1 MGKACGFKYKRG
13 YRLDRITKNQ
23 LISLSKNDFKKEF
36 GISCE
41 YISLAPGR
49 INIIGEHTDYNLGL
63 AMPIAIDRWIC
74 VLISKREDSNFNICL
89 SNFNK
94 KSNIDLNSLVLDGK
108 FNDYVIA
115 CLKIVKDNFKINKG
129 LNILIKGNIPIG
141 FGVSSSA
148 ALEVSLLAGLL
159 KAYDIKHDLSL
170 IIMLSNSVENNY
182 LGINSG
188 ILDQYASLYSKKN
201 EPLLIDFSNSTHVYV
216 ENNISNSEWVLI
228 NSMVNRELVN
238 SKYNERVKECSKG
251 LILINK
257 KSHSK
262 KNMNELTVEDLDLIK
277 DKKILF
283 NRLKHVILEN
293 KRVKL
298 MKNEIKK
305 GNLVE
310 IGRLLNESHSSLTNL
325 YQVSCDEIESI
336 INFSSA
342 CSGFYGG
349 RIMGGG
355 FGGCTLSLV
364 SKECL
369 DVFIKDVISLF
380 YDKYQYS
387 PEVEVVKFSDGLEL
401 K

>member
-1 MGKACGFKYKRG
+1 M
-13 YRLDRITKNQ
+13 DRITKNQ

-36 GISCE
+36 CTNCK

-159 KAYDIKHDLSL
+159 KAYDIKHDLSSIL
-170 IIMLSNSVENNY
+170 MLSNSVENNY

-257 KSHSK
+257 KLHSK

-277 DKKILF
+277 NKKILF

-293 KRVKL
+293 RRLKL

-325 YQVSCDEIESI
+325 YKVSCDEIESI
-336 INFSSA
+336 INFSTA

-387 PEVEVVKFSDGLEL
+387 PKVEVVRFSDGLEL

>member
-1 MGKACGFKYKRG
+1 M
-13 YRLDRITKNQ
+13 DRITKNQ

-36 GISCE
+36 GISCK

-159 KAYDIKHDLSL
+159 KAYDIKHDLSSIL
-170 IIMLSNSVENNY
+170 MLSNSVENNY

-238 SKYNERVKECSKG
+238 SKYNERVEECSKG

-257 KSHSK
+257 KLHSK

-277 DKKILF
+277 NKKILF

-293 KRVKL
+293 RRVKL

-336 INFSSA
+336 INFSTA

-387 PEVEVVKFSDGLEL
+387 PKVEIVKFSDGLEL

>member
-1 MGKACGFKYKRG
+1 M
-13 YRLDRITKNQ
+13 DRITKNQ

-228 NSMVNRELVN
+228 NSMVNRELIN

>member
-1 MGKACGFKYKRG
+1 M
-13 YRLDRITKNQ
+13 DRITKNQ

-36 GISCE
+36 GISCK

-115 CLKIVKDNFKINKG
+115 CLKTVKDNFKINKG

-159 KAYDIKHDLSL
+159 KAYDIKHDLSSIL
-170 IIMLSNSVENNY
+170 MLSNSVENNY

-228 NSMVNRELVN
+228 NSLVNRELVN

-257 KSHSK
+257 KLHSK
-262 KNMNELTVEDLDLIK
+262 KNMNELTIEDLDLIK
-277 DKKILF
+277 NKKILF

-293 KRVKL
+293 RRVKL

-336 INFSSA
+336 INFSTA

-364 SKECL
+364 SKESL

-387 PEVEVVKFSDGLEL
+387 PKVEVVKFSDGLEL

>member
-1 MGKACGFKYKRG
+1 V
-13 YRLDRITKNQ
+13 DRITKNQ
-23 LISLSKNDFKKEF
+23 LISSSKNDFKKEF
-36 GISCE
+36 GISCK

-159 KAYDIKHDLSL
+159 KAYDIKHDLSSIL
-170 IIMLSNSVENNY
+170 MLSNSVENNY

-228 NSMVNRELVN
+228 NSMINRELVN

-257 KSHSK
+257 KLHFK

-277 DKKILF
+277 NKKILF

-293 KRVKL
+293 RRVKL

-336 INFSSA
+336 IDFSTA

-355 FGGCTLSLV
+355 FGGCTINLV
-364 SKECL
+364 SKKCL
-369 DVFIKDVISLF
+369 DVFIKDIVSLF

-387 PEVEVVKFSDGLEL
+387 PKVEIVKFSDGLEL

>member
-1 MGKACGFKYKRG
+1 MSDKIHIK
-13 YRLDRITKNQ
+13 
-23 LISLSKNDFKKEF
+23 S
-36 GISCE
+36 
-41 YISLAPGR
+41 PGR
-49 INIIGEHTDYNLGL
+49 LNLIGEHTDYNLGL

-115 CLKIVKDNFKINKG
+115 CLKIIKDNFKINKG

-148 ALEVSLLAGLL
+148 ALEVSLLSGLL
-159 KAYDIKHDLSL
+159 KVYNLKHDLSSIL
-170 IIMLSNSVENNY
+170 MLSNSVENNY

-238 SKYNERVKECSKG
+238 SKYNERVEECSKG
-251 LILINK
+251 LTLINK
-257 KSHSK
+257 KLHFK

-277 DKKILF
+277 NKKILF

-293 KRVKL
+293 RRVKL

-336 INFSSA
+336 INFSTA

-387 PEVEVVKFSDGLEL
+387 PKVEIVKFSDGLEL

>member
-1 MGKACGFKYKRG
+1 M
-13 YRLDRITKNQ
+13 DRITKNQ

-36 GISCE
+36 GISCK

-159 KAYDIKHDLSL
+159 KAYDIEHDLSSIL
-170 IIMLSNSVENNY
+170 MLSNSVENNY

-387 PEVEVVKFSDGLEL
+387 PKVEVVKFSDGLEL

>member
-1 MGKACGFKYKRG
+1 M
-13 YRLDRITKNQ
+13 DRITKNQ

-115 CLKIVKDNFKINKG
+115 CLKTVKDNFKINKG

-159 KAYDIKHDLSL
+159 KAYDIEHDLSSIL
-170 IIMLSNSVENNY
+170 MLSNSVENNY

-228 NSMVNRELVN
+228 NSLVNRELVN

-257 KSHSK
+257 KLHSK

-277 DKKILF
+277 NKKILF

-293 KRVKL
+293 RRVKL

-336 INFSSA
+336 INFSTA

-364 SKECL
+364 SKESL

-387 PEVEVVKFSDGLEL
+387 PKVEVVKFSDGLEL

>member
-1 MGKACGFKYKRG
+1 M
-13 YRLDRITKNQ
+13 DRITKNQ

-36 GISCE
+36 GINCK

-159 KAYDIKHDLSL
+159 KAYDIKHDLSSIL
-170 IIMLSNSVENNY
+170 MLSNSVENNY

-257 KSHSK
+257 KLHSK

-277 DKKILF
+277 NKKILF

-293 KRVKL
+293 RRVKL

-336 INFSSA
+336 INFSTA

-387 PEVEVVKFSDGLEL
+387 PKVEVVKFSDGLEL

>member
-1 MGKACGFKYKRG
+1 
-13 YRLDRITKNQ
+13 LDRITKNQ

-228 NSMVNRELVN
+228 NSMVNRELIN

>member
-1 MGKACGFKYKRG
+1 M
-13 YRLDRITKNQ
+13 DRITKNQ

-36 GISCE
+36 GISCK

-115 CLKIVKDNFKINKG
+115 CLKTVKDNFKINKG

-159 KAYDIKHDLSL
+159 KAYDIEHDLSSIL
-170 IIMLSNSVENNY
+170 MLSNSVENNY

-257 KSHSK
+257 KLHSK
-262 KNMNELTVEDLDLIK
+262 KNMNELTIEDLDLIK

-310 IGRLLNESHSSLTNL
+310 IGRLLTESHSSLTNL

-336 INFSSA
+336 INFSTA

-387 PEVEVVKFSDGLEL
+387 PKVEVVKFSDGLEL

>member
-1 MGKACGFKYKRG
+1 M
-13 YRLDRITKNQ
+13 DRITKNQ

-228 NSMVNRELVN
+228 NSMVNRELIN

-336 INFSSA
+336 INFSTA

>member
-1 MGKACGFKYKRG
+1 M
-13 YRLDRITKNQ
+13 DRITKNQ

-36 GISCE
+36 GISCK

-159 KAYDIKHDLSL
+159 KAYDIKHDLSSIL
-170 IIMLSNSVENNY
+170 MLSNSVENNY

-257 KSHSK
+257 KLHSK

-298 MKNEIKK
+298 MKNEIKE

-336 INFSSA
+336 INFSTA

-387 PEVEVVKFSDGLEL
+387 PKVEVVKFSDGLEL